1 MRAGEVSDMD
11 TEYFSDRE
19 LGLRS
24 RVEEEISPSAWSG
37 ILGTIQSRIADNYF
51 GYRYPLGCPDGLGPY
66 GFDESL
72 FYRALKAEIPNISQ
86 PFYPG
91 EVPPTLAVLD
101 LIEFCHR
108 AVGKPVQTDY
118 HSFYRHHHLR
128 FEPEEGQGAFRD
140 DINRILSRNGLAY
153 ELKPNGEVDRL
164 APVVL
169 REALA
174 SVVFRTGDTDLDSL
188 LEAARTKYL
197 NPSLTVR
204 QESLEKLWAAWERL
218 KTIEPGKDKKV
229 SATALLKKA
238 AAEPNFYKRLYK
250 RLEGEAHE
258 LTDIGNKFRIR
269 HSETDKVSLE
279 LSEHVDYLFHRL
291 FALIRLLLRTT
302 GRGG

>member
-1 MRAGEVSDMD
+1 MGAA
-11 TEYFSDRE
+11 YFSDRE
-19 LGLRS
+19 LGPRP

-37 ILGTIQSRIADNYF
+37 IFGTIQSRIADNSF

-72 FYRALKAEIPNISQ
+72 FYRALEAEIPDI
-86 PFYPG
+86 PLPPYPSK
-91 EVPPTLAVLD
+91 VPPTLEVLD

-108 AVGKPVQTDY
+108 AIGKPVQTDY
-118 HSFYRHHHLR
+118 HSYHRHYHLR
-128 FEPEEGQGAFRD
+128 FEPEEGQTSFRD
-140 DINRILSRNGLAY
+140 DINRILARNGLVY
-153 ELKPNGEVDRL
+153 ELKSDGKIDRL

-174 SVVFRTGDTDLDSL
+174 SAVFQTDDTDLDSL

-204 QESLEKLWAAWERL
+204 HESLEKLWDAWERL
-218 KTIEPGKDKKV
+218 KTIEPGDKKT
-229 SATALLKKA
+229 SAEALLDKA
-238 AAEPNFYKRLYK
+238 ATEPTFRKALND
-250 RLEGEAHE
+250 EAFE
-258 LTDIGNKFRIR
+258 LTRIGNKFRIR

-291 FALIRLLLRTT
+291 FALIRLFLRTT

>member
-1 MRAGEVSDMD
+1 MD
-11 TEYFSDRE
+11 TAYFSDRE
-19 LGLRS
+19 LGPLP

-37 ILGTIQSRIADNYF
+37 IFGTIQSRIADNYF

-72 FYRALKAEIPNISQ
+72 FYRALEAEIPDISL
-86 PFYPG
+86 PLYPG
-91 EVPPTLAVLD
+91 KVPPTLKVLD

-108 AVGKPVQTDY
+108 AVGKPVETTY
-118 HSFYRHHHLR
+118 HSHYGHYHLR
-128 FEPEEGQGAFRD
+128 FKPEEGQTAFRD
-140 DINRILSRNGLAY
+140 DINRILARNGLVY

-174 SVVFRTGDTDLDSL
+174 SAVFQTDDTDLDSL

-204 QESLEKLWAAWERL
+204 QESLEKLWDAWERL
-218 KTIEPGKDKKV
+218 KTIEQPGKDKKKS
-229 SATALLKKA
+229 SAEALLKKA
-238 AAEPNFYKRLYK
+238 ATEPNFYKTLDD
-250 RLEGEAHE
+250 EALE
-258 LTDIGNKFRIR
+258 LTRIGNEFRIR
-269 HSETDKVSLE
+269 HSETDKVPLE

>member
-1 MRAGEVSDMD
+1 MGAM
-11 TEYFSDRE
+11 YFSDRE
-19 LGLRS
+19 LGPLP
-24 RVEEEISPSAWSG
+24 RVEEEISPIAWSG
-37 ILGTIQSRIADNYF
+37 IFGAIQSRIADTSF
-51 GYRYPLGCPDGLGPY
+51 GYRYPLGCLDGLGPY

-72 FYRALKAEIPNISQ
+72 FYRALEAEIPNISQ
-86 PFYPG
+86 PLYPS
-91 EVPPTLAVLD
+91 EVPPTLAILD

-108 AVGKPVQTDY
+108 AVGKAVETTY
-118 HSFYRHHHLR
+118 HSHYGHHHLR
-128 FEPEEGQGAFRD
+128 FELEEGQTSFRD
-140 DINRILSRNGLAY
+140 DINRILARNGLVY
-153 ELKPNGEVDRL
+153 ELKSDGKIDRL

-174 SVVFRTGDTDLDSL
+174 SAVFQTGDTDLDSL

-204 QESLEKLWAAWERL
+204 QESLEKLWDAWERL
-218 KTIEPGKDKKV
+218 KTIEPGKDKKA
-229 SATALLKKA
+229 SATVLLDKA
-238 AAEPNFYKRLYK
+238 ATEPTFRK
-250 RLEGEAHE
+250 RLEDEANE
-258 LTDIGNKFRIR
+258 LTAIGNKFRIR

>member
-1 MRAGEVSDMD
+1 MGAM
-11 TEYFSDRE
+11 YFSDRE
-19 LGLRS
+19 LGPPP

-37 ILGTIQSRIADNYF
+37 IFGAIQSRIADISF
-51 GYRYPLGCPDGLGPY
+51 GYRYPLGCLDGLGPY

-72 FYRALKAEIPNISQ
+72 FYRALEAEIPNISQ
-86 PFYPG
+86 PLYPG

-108 AVGKPVQTDY
+108 AVGKPVTTTY
-118 HSFYRHHHLR
+118 HDFYGHWHLH
-128 FEPEEGQGAFRD
+128 FKPEEGQAAFRD
-140 DINRILSRNGLAY
+140 DINRILARNGLVY
-153 ELKPNGEVDRL
+153 ELKSDGKIDRL

-174 SVVFRTGDTDLDSL
+174 SAVFQTDDTDLDSL

-204 QESLEKLWAAWERL
+204 QESLEKLWDAWERL
-218 KTIEPGKDKKV
+218 KTIELPGKGKKALSV
-229 SATALLKKA
+229 TALLDKA
-238 AAEPNFYKRLYK
+238 ATEPTFRET
-250 RLEGEAHE
+250 LEDEARE

-269 HSETDKVSLE
+269 HSETDKVPLE

-291 FALIRLLLRTT
+291 FALIRLLLRTA

>member
-1 MRAGEVSDMD
+1 MRARGGLDVGAM
-11 TEYFSDRE
+11 YFSDRE
-19 LGLRS
+19 LGLTP

-37 ILGTIQSRIADNYF
+37 IFGAIQSRIADISF
-51 GYRYPLGCPDGLGPY
+51 GYRYPLGCLDGLGPY

-72 FYRALKAEIPNISQ
+72 FYRALEAEIPNISQ
-86 PFYPG
+86 PLYPG

-108 AVGKPVQTDY
+108 AVGKPVQTDF
-118 HSFYRHHHLR
+118 HSYYRHYHLR
-128 FEPEEGQGAFRD
+128 FEPEEGQAAFRGN
-140 DINRILSRNGLAY
+140 INRILARNGLVY

-174 SVVFRTGDTDLDSL
+174 SAVFQTDDTDLDSL

-204 QESLEKLWAAWERL
+204 QESLEKLWDAWERL
-218 KTIEPGKDKKV
+218 KTIEQPGKDKKAS
-229 SATALLKKA
+229 SAKALLKKA
-238 AAEPNFYKRLYK
+238 ATEPNFYKT
-250 RLEGEAHE
+250 LEDEAYE
-258 LTDIGNKFRIR
+258 LTRIGNNFTIR
-269 HSETDKVSLE
+269 HSETDKVPLE

>member
-1 MRAGEVSDMD
+1 MD
-11 TEYFSDRE
+11 TAYFSDRE
-19 LGLRS
+19 LGPPS

-86 PFYPG
+86 PLYPG

-108 AVGKPVQTDY
+108 AVGKPVTTTY
-118 HSFYRHHHLR
+118 HDFYGHWHLH
-128 FEPEEGQGAFRD
+128 FKPEEGQAAFRD
-140 DINRILSRNGLAY
+140 DINRILARNGLVY
-153 ELKPNGEVDRL
+153 ELKSDGKIDRL

-174 SVVFRTGDTDLDSL
+174 FAVFRTGDTDLDSL

-204 QESLEKLWAAWERL
+204 QESLEKLWGAWERL
-218 KTIEPGKDKKV
+218 KTIELPGKGKKALSV
-229 SATALLKKA
+229 TALLDKA
-238 AAEPNFYKRLYK
+238 ATEPTFRET
-250 RLEGEAHE
+250 LEDEARE

-269 HSETDKVSLE
+269 HSETYQVPLE

>member
-1 MRAGEVSDMD
+1 MGA
-11 TEYFSDRE
+11 TYFSDRE
-19 LGLRS
+19 LEPLP
-24 RVEEEISPSAWSG
+24 RVEEEISPSAWGG
-37 ILGTIQSRIADNYF
+37 IFAAIQSRIVDNSF
-51 GYRYPLGCPDGLGPY
+51 GYRYPLGCLDGLGPCGY
-66 GFDESL
+66 DASL
-72 FYRALKAEIPNISQ
+72 FYQALEAEIPDIAWPLRPSK
-86 PFYPG
+86 
-91 EVPPTLAVLD
+91 VPPTLAVLD

-153 ELKPNGEVDRL
+153 ELKPNGEVGRL

-174 SVVFRTGDTDLDSL
+174 SVVFRTGDADLDSL

-218 KTIEPGKDKKV
+218 KTIEPGKDKKA

-238 AAEPNFYKRLYK
+238 ASEPNFYKRL
-250 RLEGEAHE
+250 EDEAHE
-258 LTDIGNKFRIR
+258 LTRIGNNFTIR
-269 HSETDKVSLE
+269 HSETYQVPLE

-291 FALIRLLLRTT
+291 FALIQLLLRTT